1 MDSVGRIAAQARS
14 PVVTWD
20 SGRRETACDGIGTSG
35 DLLLVGA
42 MSPCYQLVA
51 ISDDKCTF
59 GRATGRPPQNPRLYT
74 CGSRWAKEVGPLSG
88 RRFGRGWNPVTR
100 EKERT

>member
-1 MDSVGRIAAQARS
+1 
-14 PVVTWD
+14 
-20 SGRRETACDGIGTSG
+20 
-35 DLLLVGA
+35 

-59 GRATGRPPQNPRLYT
+59 GRVPGAPPTEHRALHARFSLGERGRGVEGRT
-74 CGSRWAKEVGPLSG
+74 ERWARLD
-88 RRFGRGWNPVTR
+88 PVTR